1 MAENF
6 MSKPK
11 SVVPQTKKIYGKA
24 TFKGIKPK
32 IPKAKEQAEPIENAP
47 TLKEVEAKIE
57 QHIDKVEAEVRQQSS
72 VDEPMVGQCPH
83 PSAKE
88 SLEKEVKIEAEE
100 VDEPITDPEDDDKF
114 EDKIEEEMYEEV
126 NKPEPEPV
134 PEPEPEKPKTRKR
147 PSRKKKETKQDT
159 VVAIDAEP
167 LDVESYDDYMYDV
180 IRPTIP
186 EWEEEKEEIKN
197 KMSVLNLDPNMNPK
211 EIREL
216 LAGLTDMH
224 NEMQSRLEEAKV
236 NLDNTTELIKSV
248 EIKAAAEGSNA
259 EERKL
264 KALIAKENYVKE
276 GETQSV
282 NLTVFKQLLSE
293 RVLFYNSQISTLE
306 YNKFLVMTFQKV
318 CSTEN
323 KGF

>member
-32 IPKAKEQAEPIENAP
+32 IPKAKEQAESIENAP

-57 QHIDKVEAEVRQQSS
+57 QHINKVEAEVRQQSS

-100 VDEPITDPEDDDKF
+100 VDEPFTDPEDDDKF

-126 NKPEPEPV
+126 NKPEPEP
-134 PEPEPEKPKTRKR
+134 EPEPEKPKTRKR
-147 PSRKKKETKQDT
+147 TSRKKKETKQET
-159 VVAIDAEP
+159 VAAINAEP
-167 LDVESYDDYMYDV
+167 LDVEGYSDYMYDV